1 MIEIENLMLKLENK
15 TGCCGSLFIGLDR
28 DGKNVH
34 RFVNAVSQERALE
47 VLQAVVN
54 ELTPKIENATVD
66 IQEIQTP
73 QTEPNI
79 PVAICTATANP
90 LGQLAH
96 PLSAM
101 QPAGIP
107 KAPPVSR
114 RKRQSKSRQKAKDS
128 GSLKS

>member
-66 IQEIQTP
+66 IQEIPTP
-73 QTEPNI
+73 QTEPSTEA
-79 PVAICTATANP
+79 VS
-90 LGQLAH
+90 
-96 PLSAM
+96 LSNVMPDASL
-101 QPAGIP
+101 
-107 KAPPVSR
+107 VRR
-114 RKRQSKSRQKAKDS
+114 RKSARRPADKVTTLPTVDPLPKPKSRASAKAK